1 MHPSPSHSLP
11 RLQELGYGVLHGDGT
26 EPETW
31 KRFGGAAADGLSLIL
46 LTITCSLETARI
58 CQALKA

>member
-1 MHPSPSHSLP
+1 
-11 RLQELGYGVLHGDGT
+11 LQELGYGVLHGDGT